1 MSSTPI
7 LPICWFKVR
16 GLYSTEIQCYGSHTF
31 QWPYFLF
38 IEIFMALQPRCCVS
52 QYRLNCYWLGSY
64 YSVKQNLTLILLPL
78 CWRGGGLCWLILY
91 STMDVD
97 SEYPL
102 CNLFKY
108 KGKVI
113 EMWSDEPYTVLYID
127 ILHFRLS
134 QIYIHVFYICDK
146 YFYEI

>member
-1 MSSTPI
+1 MLCVTILIELSLTGFLLFCQVKSYSDTP
-7 LPICWFKVR
+7 P
-16 GLYSTEIQCYGSHTF
+16 
-31 QWPYFLF
+31 P
-38 IEIFMALQPRCCVS
+38 
-52 QYRLNCYWLGSY
+52 
-64 YSVKQNLTLILLPL
+64 LLEG
-78 CWRGGGLCWLILY
+78 GGGLCWLILY